1 MAKRSTE
8 TPQNGWF
15 ENHVLRHRD
24 ALRRYVRRLTRTEAD
39 AEDLEQEALTRV
51 YAVEDRT
58 RIENPR
64 AFLLTTAHNAFVQG
78 YRKQRNSP
86 ISTVEDV
93 ASLSVK
99 EMCALAD
106 EQLIARE
113 RLAVFG
119 EAIDQLPP
127 QARRVFIMRKVFG
140 LSHQEIS
147 EALGV
152 SPKTVEKHVGKG
164 LRRCRDYL
172 RERELYWDE
181 TKAET
186 GASTDTDGEDQK
198 ADQA

>member
-1 MAKRSTE
+1 MAKRSRMGAE
-8 TPQNGWF
+8 SGWF
-15 ENHVLRHRD
+15 DRHVLRHRD
-24 ALRRYVRRLTRTEAD
+24 ALRRYVRRLARTEAD

-64 AFLLTTAHNAFVQG
+64 AFLLTTAHNVFVQG
-78 YRKQRNSP
+78 YRKQQNSP
-86 ISTVEDV
+86 VSTVEDI

-99 EMCALAD
+99 EMCVLAD
-106 EQLIARE
+106 EELISRE

-140 LSHQEIS
+140 LSHQDIS

-172 RERELYWDE
+172 RERDLYWDE
-181 TKAET
+181 ATNEA
-186 GASTDTDGEDQK
+186 GPAGEDDK
-198 ADQA
+198 ADQV